1 MKKIMIGF
9 LMLVSF
15 SLVFAAEPV
24 ALLIQGKGKVQ
35 IIRDQKTLKFK
46 NGELLYNNDEIKTGA
61 ESFVAIKYVDGGAA
75 VKVFPNSVMKVS
87 AVKSNKELGKN
98 SVMKSGNVYSKVNNR
113 IKGNYQVETP
123 TTVASVK
130 GTGFITRITADKK
143 TLIIVLEGE
152 VLVQNKIS
160 GKSRTVSA
168 GYTAESD
175 ESGEISVYATHEGSV
190 SEQELKEIEA
200 TNLDIQ
206 KTIRVQVTDDNGN
219 IRYIDITY

>member
-1 MKKIMIGF
+1 
-9 LMLVSF
+9 
-15 SLVFAAEPV
+15 
-24 ALLIQGKGKVQ
+24 
-35 IIRDQKTLKFK
+35 
-46 NGELLYNNDEIKTGA
+46 
-61 ESFVAIKYVDGGAA
+61 
-75 VKVFPNSVMKVS
+75 
-87 AVKSNKELGKN
+87 
-98 SVMKSGNVYSKVNNR
+98 MKSGNVYSKVNNR

-130 GTGFITRITADKK
+130 GTGFISRISADKK

-190 SEQELKEIEA
+190 SEQELREIEA
-200 TNLDIQ
+200 TNLDVQ
-206 KTIRVQVTDDNGN
+206 KTIRVQVTDDSGN